1 MNYDYITE
9 KDTSIITH
17 LSLCTGYEGIGM
29 GLRTVLPTLREI
41 AYVEREGFCCA
52 NLENKM
58 QKGQMG
64 EAPIFTDVKTFPYEK
79 FRGLVDIMSFGFPC
93 QPFSQAGLR
102 QATEDPRHL
111 FPYLAEGIRAMQP
124 SIVFAENVEGVLSC
138 KTGEGEP
145 VVKYVGRTLEE
156 MGYRT
161 EVGIFSASE
170 IGAPHQRKRVFFLGI
185 SDSVRSGLCRGGS
198 SEECR
203 DDSNWIQSN
212 ERERNELRSEVERC
226 SIAPMGNTEHD
237 GPSTEQ
243 KLRSS
248 DSSSEVRRQKEK
260 GEAGELERT
269 SRPNDGTSFSGC
281 EGNAMADTN
290 GDRHREDTRR
300 DREEKEIQSEHREK
314 ICRGLPDGT
323 SEELVNTESELRQH
337 ETEQKGRD
345 SIGAASQGGCEELGD
360 TSNKR
365 CEQKFNVGDK
375 QQAEWT
381 DEVSSESLVYTNTE
395 RLQGLSE
402 RQEWNSDDPWA
413 TSQWMGTFPARPN
426 QDQYEWEEPR
436 VLEKGLP
443 QSELGGAVDGA
454 TDRVDRLRL
463 LGNGVVPYTAAKAFT
478 TLLTRFYE

>member
-124 SIVFAENVEGVLSC
+124 SIVFAENVEGILSC

-203 DDSNWIQSN
+203 DDSNGIQSN
-212 ERERNELRSEVERC
+212 EGERNELRSEVERC
-226 SIAPMGNTEHD
+226 SIAP
-237 GPSTEQ
+237 
-243 KLRSS
+243 
-248 DSSSEVRRQKEK
+248 
-260 GEAGELERT
+260 
-269 SRPNDGTSFSGC
+269 
-281 EGNAMADTN
+281 MADTN

-314 ICRGLPDGT
+314 ICRGLPDRT
-323 SEELVNTESELRQH
+323 SEELGNTESELRQH

-365 CEQKFNVGDK
+365 CQQKSNVGDK

-381 DEVSSESLVYTNTE
+381 DKVSSESLVYTNTE
-395 RLQGLSE
+395 GLQGFSE

-426 QDQYEWEEPR
+426 QDQYEWEQPR

>member
-102 QATEDPRHL
+102 KATEDPRHL
-111 FPYLAEGIRAMQP
+111 FPYLAEGIRVMQP
-124 SIVFAENVEGVLSC
+124 SIVFAENVEGILSC

-203 DDSNWIQSN
+203 DDSNGIQSN
-212 ERERNELRSEVERC
+212 EGERNELRSEVERC

-248 DSSSEVRRQKEK
+248 DSSSEVRGQKEK

-281 EGNAMADTN
+281 EGNAMANTN

-300 DREEKEIQSEHREK
+300 DREEKEIQREHREK
-314 ICRGLPDGT
+314 ICRGLPNGT
-323 SEELVNTESELRQH
+323 SCDEGSMGNTINHGNTCPLVQPSIQGCEELVNTESELRQH

-345 SIGAASQGGCEELGD
+345 SIGAASQGRCEELVD
-360 TSNKR
+360 
-365 CEQKFNVGDK
+365 
-375 QQAEWT
+375 
-381 DEVSSESLVYTNTE
+381 TNTE
-395 RLQGLSE
+395 GLQGLSE

-426 QDQYEWEEPR
+426 QDQYEWEQPR
-436 VLEKGLP
+436 VLEKGIP
-443 QSELGGAVDGA
+443 QSELGGTVDGT

-463 LGNGVVPYTAAKAFT
+463 LGNGVVPYTAAKAFA
-478 TLLTRFYE
+478 TLLRRFYE

>member
-58 QKGQMG
+58 QKEQMG

-102 QATEDPRHL
+102 KATEDPRHL
-111 FPYLAEGIRAMQP
+111 FPYLTEGIRVMQP
-124 SIVFAENVEGVLSC
+124 SIVFAENVEGILSC

-212 ERERNELRSEVERC
+212 EGERNELRSEVERC

-237 GPSTEQ
+237 GLSTEQ
-243 KLRSS
+243 KLRGSS
-248 DSSSEVRRQKEK
+248 KTSNDWRQKEQR
-260 GEAGELERT
+260 EASELERT
-269 SRPNDGTSFSGC
+269 SRPIDGASLSGC
-281 EGNAMADTN
+281 K
-290 GDRHREDTRR
+290 ED
-300 DREEKEIQSEHREK
+300 
-314 ICRGLPDGT
+314 G
-323 SEELVNTESELRQH
+323 ELVNTESKLRQH

-345 SIGAASQGGCEELGD
+345 SIGAASQGGHKELVD
-360 TSNKR
+360 T
-365 CEQKFNVGDK
+365 D
-375 QQAEWT
+375 
-381 DEVSSESLVYTNTE
+381 TE
-395 RLQGLSE
+395 GLQGFSE

-426 QDQYEWEEPR
+426 QDQYEWEQPR
-436 VLEKGLP
+436 VLEKGIP

>member
-1 MNYDYITE
+1 MNYDYIAE
-9 KDTSIITH
+9 ENKDIITH

-124 SIVFAENVEGVLSC
+124 SIVFAENVEGILSC

-203 DDSNWIQSN
+203 DDSNGIQSN
-212 ERERNELRSEVERC
+212 KGERNELRSEVERC

-237 GPSTEQ
+237 GLSTEQ
-243 KLRSS
+243 KLRGSS
-248 DSSSEVRRQKEK
+248 KTSNDWRQKEQR
-260 GEAGELERT
+260 EASELERT
-269 SRPNDGTSFSGC
+269 SRPIDGASLSGC
-281 EGNAMADTN
+281 K
-290 GDRHREDTRR
+290 ED
-300 DREEKEIQSEHREK
+300 
-314 ICRGLPDGT
+314 G
-323 SEELVNTESELRQH
+323 ELVNTESELRQH

-345 SIGAASQGGCEELGD
+345 SIGATSQGGQEE
-360 TSNKR
+360 
-365 CEQKFNVGDK
+365 
-375 QQAEWT
+375 
-381 DEVSSESLVYTNTE
+381 LVYTNTE
-395 RLQGLSE
+395 GLQGFSE

-426 QDQYEWEEPR
+426 QDQYEWEQPR

>member
-9 KDTSIITH
+9 ENKDIITH

-124 SIVFAENVEGVLSC
+124 KLVFAENVEGILSC

-203 DDSNWIQSN
+203 DDSNGIQSN
-212 ERERNELRSEVERC
+212 EGERNELRSEVERC

-237 GPSTEQ
+237 GLSTEQ

-248 DSSSEVRRQKEK
+248 SKTSNDWRQKEQR
-260 GEAGELERT
+260 EASELERT
-269 SRPNDGTSFSGC
+269 SRPIDGSSLSGC
-281 EGNAMADTN
+281 K
-290 GDRHREDTRR
+290 ED
-300 DREEKEIQSEHREK
+300 
-314 ICRGLPDGT
+314 G
-323 SEELVNTESELRQH
+323 ELVNTESELRQH

-345 SIGAASQGGCEELGD
+345 SIGAASQRGQEE
-360 TSNKR
+360 
-365 CEQKFNVGDK
+365 
-375 QQAEWT
+375 
-381 DEVSSESLVYTNTE
+381 LVYTNTE

-426 QDQYEWEEPR
+426 QDQYEWEQPR
-436 VLEKGLP
+436 VLEKGIP

-478 TLLTRFYE
+478 TLLRRFYE

>member
-1 MNYDYITE
+1 MNYDNITKE
-9 KDTSIITH
+9 DRGFLTH

-29 GLRTVLPTLREI
+29 GLRTILPNLREV

-52 NLENKM
+52 NLENKIE
-58 QKGQMG
+58 KGQLG
-64 EAPIFTDVKTFPYEK
+64 EAPIYTDVKTFPYRK

-124 SIVFAENVEGVLSC
+124 SIVFAENVEGILSC

-145 VVKYVGRTLEE
+145 VVQYVGRTLEE

-203 DDSNWIQSN
+203 DDSNGIQSN
-212 ERERNELRSEVERC
+212 EGERNSVRSEVEGC
-226 SIAPMGNTEHD
+226 SVASMGDTQHD

-243 KLRSS
+243 KLRG
-248 DSSSEVRRQKEK
+248 SSETSDNWRQKEQR
-260 GEAGELERT
+260 EASELTRT
-269 SRPNDGTSFSGC
+269 SRPIDGTSLSGC
-281 EGNAMADTN
+281 KKDGELGDTSGKRCEQKFDVGNKQQAGWTDEV
-290 GDRHREDTRR
+290 GS
-300 DREEKEIQSEHREK
+300 K
-314 ICRGLPDGT
+314 
-323 SEELVNTESELRQH
+323 ELVDTKSGGDGQH
-337 ETEQKGRD
+337 ETQPKGRD
-345 SIGAASQGGCEELGD
+345 SIGAASQGGQEELVD
-360 TSNKR
+360 TN
-365 CEQKFNVGDK
+365 
-375 QQAEWT
+375 AEG
-381 DEVSSESLVYTNTE
+381 
-395 RLQGLSE
+395 LQGFSK

-413 TSQWMGTFPARPN
+413 TSQWMGAFPARPN
-426 QDQYEWEEPR
+426 KNQYEWEQPR

-443 QSELGGAVDGA
+443 KSELGGAVDGA

-463 LGNGVVPYTAAKAFT
+463 LGNGVVFYTAAKAFAV
-478 TLLTRFYE
+478 LLNRFL

>member
-9 KDTSIITH
+9 ENKDIITH

-102 QATEDPRHL
+102 KATEDPRHL
-111 FPYLAEGIRAMQP
+111 FPYLAEGIRVMQP
-124 SIVFAENVEGVLSC
+124 SIVFAENVEGILSC

-212 ERERNELRSEVERC
+212 KGERNELRSEVERC
-226 SIAPMGNTEHD
+226 SN
-237 GPSTEQ
+237 
-243 KLRSS
+243 SS
-248 DSSSEVRRQKEK
+248 MV
-260 GEAGELERT
+260 
-269 SRPNDGTSFSGC
+269 
-281 EGNAMADTN
+281 DTN

-300 DREEKEIQSEHREK
+300 DREEKEIQREHREK
-314 ICRGLPDGT
+314 ICRGLPNGT

-345 SIGAASQGGCEELGD
+345 SIRAASQGRCEELGD
-360 TSNKR
+360 TSNER
-365 CEQKFNVGDK
+365 CQQKFNVGDK

-381 DEVSSESLVYTNTE
+381 DEVGSESLVDTNTE
-395 RLQGLSE
+395 GLQRFSK

-426 QDQYEWEEPR
+426 QDQYEWEQPR
-436 VLEKGLP
+436 VLEKGIP

-478 TLLTRFYE
+478 TLLRRFYE